1 VGGIFAESQTLLLE
15 DGRSV
20 GAVFELNPV
29 GTEGR
34 STAFLEQ
41 VRDTVT
47 DALQDAFDE
56 HERAPWVVQFFCQ
69 DEDDS
74 EAWLET
80 LAAYASPEIRDSAFT
95 REWLTQMTNHMAN
108 LTRDEG
114 LFLDN
119 TVTRTRWG
127 RHGGARGWWFTAG
140 CPASPRM
147 NRPRKKR

>member
-1 VGGIFAESQTLLLE
+1 MGG
-15 DGRSV
+15 
-20 GAVFELNPV
+20 
-29 GTEGR
+29 
-34 STAFLEQ
+34 
-41 VRDTVT
+41 TV
-47 DALQDAFDE
+47 
-56 HERAPWVVQFFCQ
+56 FCQ